1 MMMFCVSLPG
11 SFGDWCDAV
20 IWRLAQTVLGPVVST
35 AASTAEELAS
45 ELIRTEGQ
53 HFYVGSRQPSRWLRE
68 KLMATNKNFVVAMDD
83 PRSAA
88 SDLVIRHQLEPAE
101 ASRRVASSCAL
112 ISRYIALPGALVV
125 SSERDWPNAAA
136 TVAALAHHLGLPVGT
151 ADIEKIAADL
161 EDTRSQPNDE
171 PGAAS
176 PAQLPEHSL
185 AVINGALAP
194 YVEFFKGA
202 ALGQITWAR
211 DLFLE
216 EHHQPAIHP
225 IDISGKIRH
234 LIYGPYIALPPGNW
248 IAEMVLGFSEDA
260 VGMSFQVDVW
270 AGSQLSMAS
279 INPSAPGLARVK
291 LSFALE
297 ESSDKMRPLARALMR
312 RLPIVR
318 GFLDSGSAAPAVTA
332 LPSSDLNDVT
342 APTGQYSPPAKYCK
356 IATPEDIFYCFRL
369 LLGRC
374 PNPEE
379 WPGHSSR
386 AGEDIE
392 NVVSSYI
399 TSRELAE
406 RGFFTKTYQDNVELV
421 HLPSF
426 SLFASSDDL
435 AVGKHVVVGHSY
447 DP

>member
-35 AASTAEELAS
+35 GASTAEELAS

-202 ALGQITWAR
+202 ALGKITWAR

-248 IAEMVLGFSEDA
+248 VAEMVLGFSAD
-260 VGMSFQVDVW
+260 VDMSFQVDVW
-270 AGSQLSMAS
+270 AGSQLSIAR
-279 INPSAPGLARVK
+279 INPSGPGRAQVN
-291 LSFALE
+291 LSFLVE
-297 ESSDKMRPLARALMR
+297 ESNDNLVEIRVMNERAAIYGQLALGQAT
-312 RLPIVR
+312 
-318 GFLDSGSAAPAVTA
+318 VT
-332 LPSSDLNDVT
+332 LQQNVSSTVIDTLT
-342 APTGQYSPPAKYCK
+342 RELGLSP
-356 IATPEDIFYCFRL
+356 D
-369 LLGRC
+369 G
-374 PNPEE
+374 
-379 WPGHSSR
+379 SSR
-386 AGEDIE
+386 SR
-392 NVVSSYI
+392 SS
-399 TSRELAE
+399 TLPEADGGSR
-406 RGFFTKTYQDNVELV
+406 
-421 HLPSF
+421 HP
-426 SLFASSDDL
+426 
-435 AVGKHVVVGHSY
+435 
-447 DP
+447 